1 MILKIFLNGEI
12 VDQENA
18 VVSVFDHGFL
28 YGDGV
33 FEGIRAYNGRVFRLA
48 EHVKRLYESA
58 KAIELEIP
66 MGQQAMQDAITSL
79 LKENQ
84 LQDAYI
90 RPVVSRGE
98 GPMGIDPDNC
108 SRATVVIIAT
118 HIKVHSEE
126 DYRRGLKIVTASTRR
141 IVADS
146 LSPRIKSCNYIN
158 NILAKMEAK
167 RAGASEAIMLDRNGY
182 VGECTADNVFI
193 VQGEKVI
200 TPPPYVGLLK
210 GVTRDAAMEAAT
222 SLGYEVKEEVFT
234 VFDMYT
240 ADECF
245 LTGTAVEIAP
255 VVWIDGKTVGEG
267 RPGKVTQQIRK
278 RYMEMTRE
286 E

>member
-1 MILKIFLNGEI
+1 MKVFINGQI
-12 VDQENA
+12 VEREKA
-18 VVSVFDHGFL
+18 LISVFDHGFL

-33 FEGIRAYNGRVFRLA
+33 FEGLRAYNGRVFRLK
-48 EHVKRLYESA
+48 EHVNRLYESA

-66 MGQQAMQDAITSL
+66 MEKQAMEDAITSL
-79 LKENQ
+79 VRENK

-98 GPMGIDPDNC
+98 GPLGIDPDNC
-108 SRATVVIIAT
+108 SRATVVIIVT
-118 HIKVHSEE
+118 DIKVHSEE
-126 DYRRGLKIVTASTRR
+126 VYRKGLKIVTASTRR

-158 NILAKMEAK
+158 NILAKLEAK

-182 VGECTADNVFI
+182 VTECTADNVFI
-193 VQGEKVI
+193 VQENKVI

-210 GVTRDAAMEAAT
+210 GVTRNAAMEAAAG
-222 SLGYEVKEEVFT
+222 LGYEVKEEVFT

-255 VVWIDGKTVGEG
+255 VVWIDGKSVGDGKPG
-267 RPGKVTQQIRK
+267 RVTHRVRE

-286 E
+286 